1 MDYAK
6 VYSNLVQGTKN
17 YIVKNNLKAMILGLS
32 GGLDST
38 VVAAIASQVTKES
51 GIPLIGVS
59 LPCETNGEDENHIA
73 KMCGKEFCN
82 EFSMANLQLSFE
94 NINTFCTAV
103 SGITKTPISQ
113 GNIKARL
120 RMIVLYD
127 IASKRQGIV
136 LDSDNLS
143 EYHLG
148 YYTIHGDSCDLTPI
162 GGLWKTEVYGLAK
175 WINDNVYDGKSEA
188 LKAAIEITPTDG
200 NGVSNSDMDQIA
212 PGLTYNEVD
221 EILQTWVG
229 MDESSQTA
237 VLRNGFSSYSF
248 DKLSEKYGHDIVKRV
263 ISRSINSEFKRKQT
277 PFVVNPTNGEM
288 MEHNGQPLQFIKQC

>member
-1 MDYAK
+1 MDYSK
-6 VYSNLVQGTKN
+6 VYSNLVKGTKG
-17 YIVKNNLKAMILGLS
+17 YIVKNNLKAMVLGLS

-38 VVAAIASQVTKES
+38 VVAAIASQVAKEI
-51 GIPLIGVS
+51 GVPLIGIS
-59 LPCETNGEDENHIA
+59 LPCETNGEDENQIA
-73 KMCGKEFCN
+73 KMCGKEFCG
-82 EFSMANLQLSFE
+82 EFSTANLQLSFE

-103 SGITKTPISQ
+103 SGITKTHISQ

-162 GGLWKTEVYGLAK
+162 GGLWKTEIYELAQ
-175 WINDNVYDGKSEA
+175 WINNKIYNGKSEA

-200 NGVSNSDMDQIA
+200 NGVSKSDMDQIA
-212 PGLTYNEVD
+212 PGLTYKEVD
-221 EILQTWVG
+221 EILQTWVR
-229 MDESSQTA
+229 MDESSQKE
-237 VLRNGFSSYSF
+237 VLVDDFSSYSF

-263 ISRSINSEFKRKQT
+263 ISRSINSEFKRKQA
-277 PFVVNPTNGEM
+277 PFVVNPNNGEI
-288 MEHNGQPLQFIKQC
+288 MEHNGQPLRFIKQR

>member
-1 MDYAK
+1 MDYSK
-6 VYSNLVQGTKN
+6 VYSNLVKGTKG
-17 YIVKNNLKAMILGLS
+17 YIVKNNLKAMVLGLS

-38 VVAAIASQVTKES
+38 VVAAIASQVAKEI
-51 GIPLIGVS
+51 GVPLIGIS
-59 LPCETNGEDENHIA
+59 LPCETNGEDENQIA
-73 KMCGKEFCN
+73 KMCGKEFCG
-82 EFSMANLQLSFE
+82 EFSTANLQLSFE

-103 SGITKTPISQ
+103 SGITKTRISQ

-162 GGLWKTEVYGLAK
+162 GGLWKTEVYELAK

-188 LKAAIEITPTDG
+188 LKGAIEITPTDG

-212 PGLTYNEVD
+212 PGLTYKEVD

-229 MDESSQTA
+229 MDKSCQEA
-237 VLRNGFSSYSF
+237 VLRNDFSSYSF

-263 ISRSINSEFKRKQT
+263 ISRSINSEFKRKQA
-277 PFVVNPTNGEM
+277 PFVVNPINGEM
-288 MEHNGQPLQFIKQC
+288 MEHNGQPLQFIK

>member
-1 MDYAK
+1 MDYSK
-6 VYSNLVQGTKN
+6 VYSNLVKGTKG
-17 YIVKNNLKAMILGLS
+17 YIVKNNLKAMVLGLS

-38 VVAAIASQVTKES
+38 VVAAIASQVAKEI
-51 GIPLIGVS
+51 GVPLIGIS
-59 LPCETNGEDENHIA
+59 LPCETNGEDENQIA
-73 KMCGKEFCN
+73 KMCGKEFCG
-82 EFSMANLQLSFE
+82 EFSTANLQLSFE

-188 LKAAIEITPTDG
+188 LKGAIEITPTDG

-212 PGLTYNEVD
+212 PGLTYKEVD

-229 MDESSQTA
+229 MDKSCQEA
-237 VLRNGFSSYSF
+237 VLRNDFSSYSF

-263 ISRSINSEFKRKQT
+263 ISRSINSEFKRKQA
-277 PFVVNPTNGEM
+277 PFVVNPINGEM
-288 MEHNGQPLQFIKQC
+288 MEHNGQPLQFIK

>member
-1 MDYAK
+1 MDYVK
-6 VYSNLVQGTKN
+6 VYSNLVKGTKD
-17 YIVKNNLKAMILGLS
+17 YMVKNNLKAIVLGLS

-94 NINTFCTAV
+94 TINTFCTAV

-162 GGLWKTEVYGLAK
+162 GGLWKTEVYELAK
-175 WINDNVYDGKSEA
+175 WINEHVHDGKSEA

-229 MDESSQTA
+229 MDESSQKA
-237 VLRNGFSSYSF
+237 VLRNDFSSYSF

-263 ISRSINSEFKRKQT
+263 ISRSINSEFKRKQA
-277 PFVVNPTNGEM
+277 PFVVNPSNGEM
-288 MEHNGQPLQFIKQC
+288 MEHNGQPLQFIK

>member
-1 MDYAK
+1 MDYVK
-6 VYSNLVQGTKN
+6 VHSNLVKGTKD
-17 YIVKNNLKAMILGLS
+17 YMVKNNLKAMVLGLS

-38 VVAAIASQVTKES
+38 VVAAIAPQVTKES

-73 KMCGKEFCN
+73 KMCGKEFCH

-94 NINTFCTAV
+94 TINTFCTAV

-162 GGLWKTEVYGLAK
+162 GGLWKTEVYELAK
-175 WINDNVYDGKSEA
+175 WINEHVYDGKSEA

-212 PGLTYNEVD
+212 PGLTYKEVD

-229 MDESSQTA
+229 MDKSSQEA
-237 VLRNGFSSYSF
+237 ALRNDFSSYSL
-248 DKLSEKYGHDIVKRV
+248 DKSSEKYGHDIVKRV
-263 ISRSINSEFKRKQT
+263 ISRSINSKFKRKQA
-277 PFVVNPTNGEM
+277 PFVVNPSNGEM
-288 MEHNGQPLQFIKQC
+288 MEHNGQPLQFIK